1 MASNASTIASLSV
14 VRFNRYKLPNP
25 CVSSPLVASAL
36 ARVMRSGPHRS
47 RVAFFFESWQL
58 RIVAELDM
66 EGLFYGSM
74 FGSAYALG
82 ARPIEQH
89 LTDVEDF

>member
-1 MASNASTIASLSV
+1 VAN
-14 VRFNRYKLPNP
+14 
-25 CVSSPLVASAL
+25 PLVASAL
-36 ARVMRSGPHRS
+36 ARVMRSGPRRS
-47 RVAFFFESWQL
+47 RVAFVFEAWQLL

-66 EGLFYGSM
+66 EEVEGLFYGSM

-82 ARPIEQH
+82 ARPLELH